1 MIIGKMRER
10 VTIQSPTEVR
20 SPSGETTLS
29 WATVATVWA
38 SVDGLST
45 REILQAQQANVV
57 ATHKI
62 KIRYRAGVSH
72 TQRIIWRGRT
82 MEMSS
87 VVERD
92 GRTSLEILAREMQ

>member
-1 MIIGKMRER
+1 
-10 VTIQSPTEVR
+10 
-20 SPSGETTLS
+20 
-29 WATVATVWA
+29 
-38 SVDGLST
+38 
-45 REILQAQQANVV
+45 VV

-72 TQRIIWRGRT
+72 VQRIIWRGRT

-92 GRTSLEILAREMQ
+92 GRTSLEILAREVQ